1 MYSSLV
7 EDGYIISGGRPA
19 CQVSEPKRLVT
30 LATLGRLCFQL
41 RLFFLFILNA
51 DFDRGDDKSPLLDG
65 QVKEFGRLPAKLL
78 QTEVGKVG
86 LRVTVLN

>member
-1 MYSSLV
+1 MDRGPVLSAAAS
-7 EDGYIISGGRPA
+7 
-19 CQVSEPKRLVT
+19 
-30 LATLGRLCFQL
+30 LGRLCFQL
-41 RLFFLFILNA
+41 CLFFLFVFSTDLN
-51 DFDRGDDKSPLLDG
+51 RGNDKGPLFDG

>member
-1 MYSSLV
+1 MNRGPVLSAA
-7 EDGYIISGGRPA
+7 A
-19 CQVSEPKRLVT
+19 C
-30 LATLGRLCFQL
+30 LGCLCFQL
-41 RLFFLFILNA
+41 CLFFLLGLNTGL
-51 DFDRGDDKSPLLDG
+51 DGGDDKGPLLDG